1 MRTFISTIIYVSVL
15 SSAFGDI
22 LHFKDGRKLEGEV
35 KAGDSKI
42 SIKTRFGSFS
52 FKKSEIARIEKSKT
66 PAQEYE
72 ERAAKLGKEDAAGHY
87 SLALW
92 CKSKRLHREMRE
104 ELELVLILSP
114 DHSGARR
121 ALGYKKAGGKW
132 LSAKEAKSLEAKKTK
147 TGGVRKETPESKKE
161 PNSEPT
167 EDDKKKAFTLTKDAM
182 RAVDQRHYDTAIEML
197 NESLEL
203 NSEQPVALYYRGY
216 IRYRLRRIKGALEDL
231 SECIRQSERYSYAY
245 YQRAMTYRFAGDM
258 DKAVADLEAFLKLQP
273 AHSQAKFYKNLF
285 EKVQKGPDWRRTY
298 TRVTRHYKVMTDDG
312 QRLADL
318 AGMELERIY
327 REYSSQFQFKGDE
340 LNRKFT
346 VRIFSTKEGF
356 YNYMG
361 ETTGLSGQWVAGY
374 YSPTV
379 KELVLYN
386 PKDQQRLIDVIYHEG
401 FHQFLDYFISY
412 VPFWFNEGLAEYFEI
427 GEPGGRRFK
436 LGQVPKQR
444 VAMLKKILA
453 DGANVRI
460 GRLVKLSAKEFQD
473 SSPSRIEGLTKVG
486 IHYMESWAFIHFLIH
501 SNRGKYR
508 RVIKDFYL
516 EMKKGRK
523 AEDAFETVFGKANF
537 SRVDRAWRE
546 YVQSLGD

>member
-1 MRTFISTIIYVSVL
+1 
-15 SSAFGDI
+15 
-22 LHFKDGRKLEGEV
+22 
-35 KAGDSKI
+35 
-42 SIKTRFGSFS
+42 
-52 FKKSEIARIEKSKT
+52 
-66 PAQEYE
+66 
-72 ERAAKLGKEDAAGHY
+72 
-87 SLALW
+87 
-92 CKSKRLHREMRE
+92 
-104 ELELVLILSP
+104 
-114 DHSGARR
+114 
-121 ALGYKKAGGKW
+121 
-132 LSAKEAKSLEAKKTK
+132 
-147 TGGVRKETPESKKE
+147 
-161 PNSEPT
+161 
-167 EDDKKKAFTLTKDAM
+167 
-182 RAVDQRHYDTAIEML
+182 
-197 NESLEL
+197 
-203 NSEQPVALYYRGY
+203 
-216 IRYRLRRIKGALEDL
+216 
-231 SECIRQSERYSYAY
+231 
-245 YQRAMTYRFAGDM
+245 
-258 DKAVADLEAFLKLQP
+258 
-273 AHSQAKFYKNLF
+273 
-285 EKVQKGPDWRRTY
+285 
-298 TRVTRHYKVMTDDG
+298 MTDDG